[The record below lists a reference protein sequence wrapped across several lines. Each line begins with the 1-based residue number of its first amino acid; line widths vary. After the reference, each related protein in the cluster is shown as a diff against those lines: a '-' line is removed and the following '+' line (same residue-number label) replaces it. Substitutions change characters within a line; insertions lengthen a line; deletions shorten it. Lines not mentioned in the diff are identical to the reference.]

1 MKKTSNISKTK
12 TSILKNKG
20 INGTVLFFVIFSI
33 VMAIFYFS
41 VTSGNS
47 NKTLNQT
54 TQNQLDTIGLTP
66 TLKVKKTASE
76 RALKAVTYAWFDV
89 SKKDQQ
95 VFISEFTKDMEF
107 SKEKELV
114 FDKDVGDWVSVE
126 SYVLNKWALRL
137 DENLSELVRLETLIE
152 KDKAESSRPII
163 NNESSSKQPIE
174 VKVES
179 PRNPV
184 NCSTN
189 TIGNYTYTNCY

>member
-1 MKKTSNISKTK
+1 MKISKVK
-12 TSILKNKG
+12 KKG
-20 INGTVLFFVIFSI
+20 VNGTIIFIFIFLI
-33 VMAIFYFS
+33 VMAVFYFS
-41 VTSGNS
+41 LTSGDS
-47 NKTLNQT
+47 NKKLNTT
-54 TQNQLDTIGLTP
+54 TQNQLNTLNTTGIAPTI
-66 TLKVKKTASE
+66 KVKKTASE

-89 SKKDQQ
+89 SKKEQQ

-107 SKEKELV
+107 SKEKEWV
-114 FDKDVGDWVSVE
+114 FDKDVNDWVSVE

-137 DENLSELVRLETLIE
+137 DENLSELVRIETLID
-152 KDKAESSRPII
+152 KAKAESSRPII

-179 PRNPV
+179 PRTPV